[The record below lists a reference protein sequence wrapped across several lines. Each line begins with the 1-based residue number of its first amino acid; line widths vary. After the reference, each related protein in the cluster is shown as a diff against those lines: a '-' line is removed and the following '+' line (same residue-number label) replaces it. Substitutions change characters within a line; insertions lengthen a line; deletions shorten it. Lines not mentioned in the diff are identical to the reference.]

1 MRHSDGKLTDKIDTD
16 KNAKKNGGSGGAR
29 TRHKFNDCKGKTA
42 APSPIASPVVAELLK
57 VVSAWS
63 KLPEPLK
70 AAILA
75 IVNSSE
81 AVR

>member
-29 TRHKFNDCKGKTA
+29 TRHKSNDCKGKTA
-42 APSPIASPVVAELLK
+42 APSPIASLAFAELGC
-57 VVSAWS
+57 VCSAWP
-63 KLPEPLK
+63 KLPLALK
-70 AAILA
+70 AAVLA

-81 AVR
+81 VNR